1 MTSIETQALRC
12 LALDQIAAWRG
23 VLDLVGGRPTTP
35 EERDAIADSEASDYH
50 AGVECAHEDRVTA
63 G

>member
-23 VLDLVGGRPTTP
+23 VLDLVGGRP
-35 EERDAIADSEASDYH
+35 EERDAIADTEASDYH
-50 AGVECAHEDRVTA
+50 AGVECLHEDRVNE
-63 G
+63 